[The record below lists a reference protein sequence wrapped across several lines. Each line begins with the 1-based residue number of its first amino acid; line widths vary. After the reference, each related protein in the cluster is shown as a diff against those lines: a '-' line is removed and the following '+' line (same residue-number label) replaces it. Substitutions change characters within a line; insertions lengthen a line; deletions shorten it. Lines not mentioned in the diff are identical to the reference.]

1 MKKTTEKV
9 SYSNYCLYI
18 CGVMKD
24 DGFHRTKTKPNEKLL
39 LLKLKN
45 EKAYAKHLLFTQLY
59 DFTGKGY
66 FSQPFFESVVFMDG
80 VACGDAVFSAIEM
93 NLSSEQNNNR
103 NIGTGWQ

>member
-45 EKAYAKHLLFTQLY
+45 EKAYAKTCY
-59 DFTGKGY
+59 SRNYADSTGKGY
-66 FSQPFFESVVFMDG
+66 SPNRFF
-80 VACGDAVFSAIEM
+80 
-93 NLSSEQNNNR
+93 LSL
-103 NIGTGWQ
+103 

>member
-1 MKKTTEKV
+1 
-9 SYSNYCLYI
+9 
-18 CGVMKD
+18 MKD

-45 EKAYAKHLLFTQLY
+45 GKAYAKHLLFKQLCWFY
-59 DFTGKGY
+59 RGGY
-66 FSQPFFESVVFMDG
+66 FFQPFFESVVFMDG

-93 NLSSEQNNNR
+93 NLSSEQNNNNNR

>member
-9 SYSNYCLYI
+9 SYLNYCLYI

-45 EKAYAKHLLFTQLY
+45 GKAYAKHLLVTNY
-59 DFTGKGY
+59 ADFTGKGY
-66 FSQPFFESVVFMDG
+66 FSQPFF
-80 VACGDAVFSAIEM
+80 
-93 NLSSEQNNNR
+93 
-103 NIGTGWQ
+103 

>member
-9 SYSNYCLYI
+9 SYSNYI

-45 EKAYAKHLLFTQLY
+45 EKAYAKHLLFTQL
-59 DFTGKGY
+59 
-66 FSQPFFESVVFMDG
+66 
-80 VACGDAVFSAIEM
+80 C
-93 NLSSEQNNNR
+93 
-103 NIGTGWQ
+103 

>member
-45 EKAYAKHLLFTQLY
+45 GKTYAKHLLFTNY
-59 DFTGKGY
+59 ADFTGKGY
-66 FSQPFFESVVFMDG
+66 FSQPFF
-80 VACGDAVFSAIEM
+80 
-93 NLSSEQNNNR
+93 
-103 NIGTGWQ
+103 

>member
-24 DGFHRTKTKPNEKLL
+24 DDFHRTKAKPNEKLL

-45 EKAYAKHLLFTQLY
+45 GKAYAKHLLFEQL
-59 DFTGKGY
+59 
-66 FSQPFFESVVFMDG
+66 
-80 VACGDAVFSAIEM
+80 C
-93 NLSSEQNNNR
+93 
-103 NIGTGWQ
+103 

>member
-1 MKKTTEKV
+1 
-9 SYSNYCLYI
+9 
-18 CGVMKD
+18 MKD

-45 EKAYAKHLLFTQLY
+45 GKAYA
-59 DFTGKGY
+59 
-66 FSQPFFESVVFMDG
+66 MDG

-93 NLSSEQNNNR
+93 NLSSEQNNNNNR

>member
-18 CGVMKD
+18 LCGVMKD

-45 EKAYAKHLLFTQLY
+45 EKAYAKHLLFTQL
-59 DFTGKGY
+59 
-66 FSQPFFESVVFMDG
+66 
-80 VACGDAVFSAIEM
+80 C
-93 NLSSEQNNNR
+93 
-103 NIGTGWQ
+103 

>member
-9 SYSNYCLYI
+9 SYLNYCLYI

-45 EKAYAKHLLFTQLY
+45 EKAYAKTCY
-59 DFTGKGY
+59 SRNYADSTGKGY
-66 FSQPFFESVVFMDG
+66 FSQPFF
-80 VACGDAVFSAIEM
+80 
-93 NLSSEQNNNR
+93 LSL
-103 NIGTGWQ
+103 

>member
-9 SYSNYCLYI
+9 SYLNYCLYI

-45 EKAYAKHLLFTQLY
+45 GKTYAKHLLFTNY
-59 DFTGKGY
+59 ADFTGKGY
-66 FSQPFFESVVFMDG
+66 FSQPFF
-80 VACGDAVFSAIEM
+80 
-93 NLSSEQNNNR
+93 
-103 NIGTGWQ
+103 

>member
-39 LLKLKN
+39 LFLCDVSKERCLKK
-45 EKAYAKHLLFTQLY
+45 
-59 DFTGKGY
+59 
-66 FSQPFFESVVFMDG
+66 
-80 VACGDAVFSAIEM
+80 
-93 NLSSEQNNNR
+93 
-103 NIGTGWQ
+103 

>member
-9 SYSNYCLYI
+9 SYPNYCLYI

-45 EKAYAKHLLFTQLY
+45 
-59 DFTGKGY
+59 GK
-66 FSQPFFESVVFMDG
+66 S
-80 VACGDAVFSAIEM
+80 
-93 NLSSEQNNNR
+93 LR
-103 NIGTGWQ
+103 

>member
-39 LLKLKN
+39 LFFLCDVSKGRCLKK
-45 EKAYAKHLLFTQLY
+45 
-59 DFTGKGY
+59 
-66 FSQPFFESVVFMDG
+66 
-80 VACGDAVFSAIEM
+80 IE
-93 NLSSEQNNNR
+93 R
-103 NIGTGWQ
+103 IKT

>member
-9 SYSNYCLYI
+9 SYPNYCLYI

-45 EKAYAKHLLFTQLY
+45 EKLMLNTCYSRNYA
-59 DFTGKGY
+59 DFTGKG
-66 FSQPFFESVVFMDG
+66 VFLPT
-80 VACGDAVFSAIEM
+80 VF
-93 NLSSEQNNNR
+93 
-103 NIGTGWQ
+103 